1 MQSLNIWKTFGRGW
15 TSRIADVEAKGV
27 AWALAAA
34 NDNPIVKQRL
44 DDEADKARSQARKQ
58 TGGAAGA
65 ATGGAISVDQGA
77 QLGDWPLAGIAGVAL
92 AALAFSIIRA
102 VINTHRATA
111 YAREAANA

>member
-1 MQSLNIWKTFGRGW
+1 MLFRSI
-15 TSRIADVEAKGV
+15 EAKGV

-34 NDNPIVKQRL
+34 NDNSAVVKQQL
-44 DDEADKARSQARKQ
+44 GDEADQAQSQARKQ

-65 ATGGAISVDQGA
+65 GTGGAISLDQGA
-77 QLGDWPLAGIAGVAL
+77 QLGDWILAGIAFVAF
-92 AALAFSIIRA
+92 AALAFLIIRA